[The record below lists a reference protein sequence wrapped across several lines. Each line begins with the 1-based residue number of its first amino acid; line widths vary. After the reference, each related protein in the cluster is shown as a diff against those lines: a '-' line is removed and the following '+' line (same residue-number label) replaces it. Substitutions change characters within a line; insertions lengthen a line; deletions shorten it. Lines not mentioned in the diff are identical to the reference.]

1 MNVYRVYFCAAEFV
15 EGEYNGLLI
24 DQPFI
29 RSAVIEAENTREI
42 LSKIPE
48 NCYIVDCE
56 KLKVVSV
63 C

>member
-1 MNVYRVYFCAAEFV
+1 MNVYRVYFCASEFV
-15 EGEYNGLLI
+15 ESGDYYGDLI

-29 RSAVIEAENTREI
+29 RSAVLEAKDTREI

-56 KLKVVSV
+56 KLEVVSV
-63 C
+63 